1 MIKSWNYDNV
11 EAAQRESIWATQ
23 PHNEELLAEAFKSSR
38 HVILL
43 FSVNKST
50 AFQGYVCA
58 AFRSILGFPKKVH
71 FKRKHSRLLINF
83 EAFVVPLRLFIC
95 HFYNYQITST
105 ILIACISTCFLLRIR
120 THTYRPL
127 K

>member
-1 MIKSWNYDNV
+1 MIKSWNYENV

-58 AFRSILGFPKKVH
+58 AFRSLLGFPKDVH
-71 FKRKHSRLLINF
+71 LKRKRSRLCVNF
-83 EAFVVPLRLFIC
+83 EAFAVPLRLFIYR
-95 HFYNYQITST
+95 FYNYQITST
-105 ILIACISTCFLLRIR
+105 ILISCIPVCFLLRIC
-120 THTYRPL
+120 THTYRP
-127 K
+127 

>member
-58 AFRSILGFPKKVH
+58 TFRNILGFPKKVH
-71 FKRKHSRLLINF
+71 LKRKYSRLLINF
-83 EAFVVPLRLFIC
+83 EAFVVPLPLIIC
-95 HFYNYQITST
+95 HFCNYQITST
-105 ILIACISTCFLLRIR
+105 ILIACISTCSCYVFVHILIG
-120 THTYRPL
+120 H
-127 K
+127 

>member
-58 AFRSILGFPKKVH
+58 AFRSLSGFPKKCSSQKKTLPYLH
-71 FKRKHSRLLINF
+71 KL
-83 EAFVVPLRLFIC
+83 
-95 HFYNYQITST
+95 
-105 ILIACISTCFLLRIR
+105 
-120 THTYRPL
+120 
-127 K
+127 

>member
-1 MIKSWNYDNV
+1 MIKSWNYENV

-58 AFRSILGFPKKVH
+58 AFRILLGFPKNVH
-71 FKRKHSRLLINF
+71 LKKKNAS
-83 EAFVVPLRLFIC
+83 V
-95 HFYNYQITST
+95 ST
-105 ILIACISTCFLLRIR
+105 
-120 THTYRPL
+120 
-127 K
+127 

>member
-1 MIKSWNYDNV
+1 MIKSWNYENV

-50 AFQGYVCA
+50 AFQGYVCVT
-58 AFRSILGFPKKVH
+58 FRSLLGFLKHVH
-71 FKRKHSRLLINF
+71 LKRKRSCLCVNF
-83 EAFVVPLRLFIC
+83 EAFAVPLRLFIY

-105 ILIACISTCFLLRIR
+105 ILISCISIYFLLRIR